1 MCWFI
6 SLFHCAR
13 YRVCKREGAEG
24 CVCVCVCVWR
34 DCVVKVEGN
43 RSARGCI
50 APQWVDAVGGCIDY
64 RRRGMSCMYMY
75 MNCEGHPQ
83 SACGIVR

>member
-1 MCWFI
+1 M
-6 SLFHCAR
+6 
-13 YRVCKREGAEG
+13 VPV
-24 CVCVCVCVWR
+24 CVCVGSYRCFIVPGTGYVKERAQKDVCVCVWR

-64 RRRGMSCMYMY
+64 RRRCMSCMYMY
-75 MNCEGHPQ
+75 EL
-83 SACGIVR
+83 